1 MDSQEAN
8 ELALE
13 LEQHLPARMENGG
26 DNGHHDQLPSPPP
39 ATPPPTKKRIKFNG
53 PFFAELCGMQQA
65 DICKQSVETGQR
77 SMWNRWRD
85 FKSQQSNSTTT
96 DPWVPNHGLQLYSKR
111 TNIKDPNDY
120 DRQTVDEFFGFLAQ
134 QKVGKS
140 VMPKAKGFLN
150 TNLKCEHCCRL
161 REAGHH
167 SQLVQVEVGKSLTV
181 KNSVTAVNTRAASEA
196 FDRCEDIQADLD
208 QLISAEQIRTMTLF
222 ALNPKPGGK
231 VSKLDPLCGF
241 VLPVT
246 ATV

>member
-53 PFFAELCGMQQA
+53 TFFAELYGMQQA

-111 TNIKDPNDY
+111 TNIKDPNNY

-150 TNLKCEHCCRL
+150 TNLKCEHHCRL
-161 REAGHH
+161 REAGHY

-181 KNSVTAVNTRAASEA
+181 KNSVTAVNT
-196 FDRCEDIQADLD
+196 
-208 QLISAEQIRTMTLF
+208 
-222 ALNPKPGGK
+222 
-231 VSKLDPLCGF
+231 
-241 VLPVT
+241 
-246 ATV
+246 